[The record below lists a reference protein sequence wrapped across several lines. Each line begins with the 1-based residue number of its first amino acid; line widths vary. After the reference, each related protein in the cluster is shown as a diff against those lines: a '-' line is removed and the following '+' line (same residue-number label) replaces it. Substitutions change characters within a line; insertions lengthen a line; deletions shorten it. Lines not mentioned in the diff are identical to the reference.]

1 MLKETEN
8 ILKNSGW
15 SESQRKIFESW
26 VKQFS
31 NITGLDLEQSEK
43 FIISNSY
50 VISTDNKNSKVWFD
64 QVENIFYN
72 PEQFSLNC
80 LSDDKCIRKNMAKTI
95 LDLIS
100 TKNKK
105 LMSTVSNTVSSSSNS
120 VPQVT
125 GSVVEVTAPKTYYTE
140 MAIVAVIIAF
150 LIFKK

>member
-15 SESQRKIFESW
+15 TELQKNIFETW

-50 VISTDNKNSKVWFD
+50 IISTDKKNLKVWFD
-64 QVENIFYN
+64 LVESVFYN

-80 LSDDKCIRKNMAKTI
+80 LYDDKCIRKNLAKTI
-95 LDLIS
+95 LDLIT

-105 LMSTVSNTVSSSSNS
+105 VMSTVYNTVSSQSP